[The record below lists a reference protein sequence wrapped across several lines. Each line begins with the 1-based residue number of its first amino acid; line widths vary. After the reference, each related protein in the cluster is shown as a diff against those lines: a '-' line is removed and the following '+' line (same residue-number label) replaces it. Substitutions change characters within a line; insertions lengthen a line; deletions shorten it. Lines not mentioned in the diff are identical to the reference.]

1 MKTEAWYKIYIDEYA
16 DVALLSFKIDNL
28 VFILNLYC
36 KKIPKRISRKQ
47 LGTKML
53 ELLVLKSTYI
63 SLKDHLSNY
72 VFDNLVG
79 YKIDISE
86 NEILIGTANR
96 MRRIIKNFKYN
107 TSEDLKQQTHIL
119 YNKIWNTKHF
129 TRI

>member
-36 KKIPKRISRKQ
+36 KKIPKRISHKQ

-53 ELLVLKSTYI
+53 ELLVLRSTYI

-72 VFDNLVG
+72 VFDNLEG

-86 NEILIGTANR
+86 NEILISTANR

-107 TSEDLKQQTHIL
+107 TSENLKQQTHIL